1 MPWSG
6 FEPATFSLL
15 VQSSTPRLEWHLWE
29 RRGEENVIYV
39 GHCLQKSNAD
49 AGVVVVAGV
58 DANKSERKIETGS
71 WVPLHLLFLLSLR
84 TTKTKMFETKVV
96 DHIALILN
104 MYNIMLYC

>member
-6 FEPATFSLL
+6 FEPATFSLW

-39 GHCLQKSNAD
+39 GHCLQKSNA
-49 AGVVVVAGV
+49 